1 MIATMTH
8 AVTHLGS
15 STLLMPLSALYAT
28 LLWRRHSAP
37 LALRWLAAAG
47 LGLGVMAGLK
57 LFGHGCGLPPFP
69 FLPEDRFVSPSGH
82 AAFATIF
89 YGSVG
94 ALAARGAGSPGWRGL
109 ILLATVGLV
118 AAISVSR
125 VLVSAHSAAEVVA
138 GLLVGGLTVGLF
150 LWSGRALPP
159 ARPRMPPLLLA
170 AVALGLAGMVRA
182 GDPSI
187 IESSIRT
194 LAAELRTET
203 GLCGVPRVA
212 AFGQPIHGQGVSGQ
226 DSSGQDIYFQ
236 AR

>member
-150 LWSGRALPP
+150 LWSGRTLPAP

-187 IESSIRT
+187 IESGIRT

-203 GLCGVPRVA
+203 GLCGVPRLA
-212 AFGQPIHGQGVSGQ
+212 AFGHGTN
-226 DSSGQDIYFQ
+226 GQDIYFQ